1 MIKKEIVLFWSGG
14 KDSALTLF
22 ELIKNKD
29 IKVIALI
36 SMIGES
42 TNTVAY
48 HGISESLLVE
58 QSKLIG
64 IPLHRVYIPENC
76 TNSQYTQI
84 TTKALSPYLKRGIQ
98 EVAFGDIS
106 LRDIRSFREALMSKI
121 GLKSI
126 FPLWGKSNQ
135 QLQELFFNANFRTV
149 ITSILTDK
157 LDHSFLG
164 KELSRELL
172 TKLPENIDPFGENGE
187 FHTLTTF
194 APYFKLRLQT
204 SISITKTEGPYEV
217 CQVRCP

>member
-1 MIKKEIVLFWSGG
+1 MSKKEIVLFWSGG
-14 KDSALTLF
+14 KDSALALF
-22 ELIKNKD
+22 ELMKISD
-29 IKVIALI
+29 LKVISLI

-76 TNSQYTQI
+76 NNEQYAQVTS
-84 TTKALSPYLKRGIQ
+84 KALSPYLKRGVQ
-98 EVAFGDIS
+98 DVAFGDIS
-106 LRDIRSFREALMSKI
+106 LKDVRSFRESLMGRI
-121 GLKSI
+121 GFKAI
-126 FPLWGKSNQ
+126 FPLWGKSNE
-135 QLQELFFNANFRTV
+135 QLQNLFFDSNFRTV
-149 ITSILTDK
+149 ITSIMSEK
-157 LDHSFLG
+157 LDISFLG
-164 KELSRELL
+164 KELTKELL
-172 TKLPENIDPFGENGE
+172 ERLPKGVDLFGENGE

-204 SISITKTEGPYEV
+204 SISITKKEGPYEV